1 MVAGRATTSLAGELL
16 KQQLMYL
23 DAGTGSLIVS
33 AVVAGAAG
41 LGVVLRMSGR
51 RIVGFFSPKRRAE
64 QRAEAQQTAEQAP
77 GEHDPA
83 VSGRADASAEP
94 QA

>member
-1 MVAGRATTSLAGELL
+1 M

-41 LGVVLRMSGR
+41 LGVVLRMSWR

-64 QRAEAQQTAEQAP
+64 QRAEAQDAAGQGA
-77 GEHDPA
+77 GEHDPE
-83 VSGRADASAEP
+83 RADAPAEP
-94 QA
+94 RA

>member
-1 MVAGRATTSLAGELL
+1 M

-33 AVVAGAAG
+33 VVVAGAAG
-41 LGVVLRMSGR
+41 LGVILRLTWR

-64 QRAEAQQTAEQAP
+64 QRAQEQEAAEQRAA
-77 GEHDPA
+77 EDPA
-83 VSGRADASAEP
+83 VPVDTRSSA
-94 QA
+94 ALRD